1 MLSSAN
7 TALELLQ
14 KVTLENLYQNLLQ
27 QLNKDFQLANLD
39 EQIELSVTPVE
50 LKELLSAI
58 LLKLLTNQY
67 DDYLN
72 FLYRVDVS
80 EKNLLTIKSSD
91 VPTIV
96 DQITLLVLKREYQKV
111 WFKNRL

>member
-14 KVTLENLYQNLLQ
+14 KVAVENLYRNLLQ

-39 EQIELSVTPVE
+39 EQVELSVAPIE

-58 LLKLLTNQY
+58 LLKLITNNY

-80 EKNLLTIKSSD
+80 EKELLTIKSGNVS
-91 VPTIV
+91 TTV
-96 DQITLLVLKREYQKV
+96 DQITFLVLKREYQKV